1 MNKNELM
8 EQLEGYKTDLRFD
21 ELSKK
26 TINKYMADCRRFIR
40 FIKHDGDVTKNDTL
54 DYKEYM
60 MQVYK
65 PKTVNSYIISLD
77 KFLKYVGLP
86 DLALKQLKLQE
97 KDSLDN
103 VINDTDY
110 KRMKRHALDLGDDEL
125 YWIMRTIVNT
135 GIRISERRWITV
147 ESLQND
153 FYIPIRSKGK
163 NRAIIFP
170 QKFRRELLKY
180 CRDNDI
186 TEGQIFTY
194 SDIQIWRRLQKTAG
208 KARVNLK
215 KAHAHSFRHYFAKRF
230 VNAKYS
236 DRPDPNELYD
246 LSDILGHSKMET
258 TRIYVRSTKEE
269 KRRKIERI

>member
-8 EQLEGYKTDLRFD
+8 EQLDSYKADLRFD
-21 ELSKK
+21 EFSKK
-26 TINKYMADCRRFIR
+26 TISKYTADCRRFLN
-40 FIKHDGDVTKNDTL
+40 FVKHNNDVTKNDTL

-60 MQVYK
+60 MKIYK
-65 PKTVNSYIISLD
+65 PKTVNSYIISLG

-86 DLALKQLKLQE
+86 DLQLKQLKLQE

-103 VINDTDY
+103 VINESDY
-110 KRMKRHALDLGDDEL
+110 KRMKRFALSMGDEEL

-147 ESLQND
+147 EALHAD

-180 CRDNDI
+180 CSDKKI
-186 TEGQIFTY
+186 EGQIFTY
-194 SDIQIWRRLQKTAG
+194 TDIQIWRRLQKVAG
-208 KARVNLK
+208 AARVNLD

-258 TRIYVRSTKEE
+258 TRIYVRSTREE
-269 KRRKIERI
+269 KRKKIERI